1 MSYLSVKV
9 NFFANILQLLS
20 TDFTL
25 KLLIFIESF
34 LWTLMDQ
41 SLGVVL
47 QLKGEFLESSAD
59 EANIGVEAD

>member
-1 MSYLSVKV
+1 MSYLYVKV

>member
-1 MSYLSVKV
+1 MSYLYVKV

-20 TDFTL
+20 TDFAL
-25 KLLIFIESF
+25 KLLTFIESF

>member
-1 MSYLSVKV
+1 MSYLYVKV

-25 KLLIFIESF
+25 KLLTFIESF

-59 EANIGVEAD
+59 EANIGGEAD

>member
-1 MSYLSVKV
+1 MSYLYVKV

-25 KLLIFIESF
+25 KLLTFIESF